1 MDDPAP
7 LVLVVLPAVLTALF
21 PCCPREIELRAAT
34 VGEAIA
40 ALEARIPGLG
50 DRICD
55 STPAIRRHMR
65 VFAGGVRADLA
76 TRLAPG
82 TEVLVMTAISGG

>member
-1 MDDPAP
+1 MDDQEPP
-7 LVLVVLPAVLTALF
+7 VCVVLPAVLTALF
-21 PCCPREIELRAAT
+21 PGYPREIEVRAAT
-34 VGEAIA
+34 VGDAIA

-65 VFAGGVRADLA
+65 IFAGGVRADLA

>member
-1 MDDPAP
+1 MDDQEPP
-7 LVLVVLPAVLTALF
+7 DCVVLPAVLTALF
-21 PCCPREIELRAAT
+21 PGCPREIEVRAAT
-34 VGEAIA
+34 VGDAIA

-65 VFAGGVRADLA
+65 IFAGGVRADLA

>member
-1 MDDPAP
+1 MGDQRP
-7 LVLVVLPAVLTALF
+7 LVSVVLPAVLTALF
-21 PCCPREIELRAAT
+21 PGCPREVELRAAT
-34 VGEAIA
+34 IGEALA
-40 ALEARIPGLG
+40 ALEAHVPGIR
-50 DRICD
+50 DRICN

-65 VFAGGVRADLA
+65 IFAGGIRADLE